1 MHIVKKLFDRRR
13 MNKKHKRGILT
24 LGMFVSMFTT
34 SVMAGTAMSSY
45 NTTVGKFNG
54 SGYSDYQVKAVSGA
68 NGWIESEKVGG
79 SYTVDVRMNSSAG
92 NGKWFRNLGDGL
104 TGELPGNSAQVS
116 GSNVR
121 LRFSNDITTPVNVQ
135 VIGNW
140 KSN

>member
-1 MHIVKKLFDRRR
+1 
-13 MNKKHKRGILT
+13 
-24 LGMFVSMFTT
+24 
-34 SVMAGTAMSSY
+34 MSSY